1 MGGILFK
8 ILLNDNKND
17 FFKNNNT
24 KLLKPNMMD
33 TRNNYNKN
41 YYKNYNYIKN
51 KISKDYVVISKQ
63 EKITTKYSNI

>member
-24 KLLKPNMMD
+24 KLLKPNMSD
-33 TRNNYNKN
+33 TRNDYNKN
-41 YYKNYNYIKN
+41 YKYIKN